1 MVSLHAFATIK
12 LSSKHAYFLVNRV
25 QGLMTTDI
33 AAIVNGAVKGLG
45 FELVDFERAGGGM
58 MRVFIDKPDGISV
71 ENCADVSNH
80 LTRLFMV
87 ENIDYSR
94 LEVSSPGLDRPLK
107 SVDDFKRFIG
117 SPVKV
122 RLNATV
128 DNRKR
133 FDGTVESVDGEA
145 ITFKLLVEPATASK
159 VKTIK
164 RSNAKSKSE
173 INAAGK
179 QATGDIVEEKRI
191 TVRLDDVER
200 ARLIPDV

>member
-1 MVSLHAFATIK
+1 
-12 LSSKHAYFLVNRV
+12 
-25 QGLMTTDI
+25 MTTDI
-33 AAIVNGAVKGLG
+33 AAIVNAAVKGLG

-58 MRVFIDKPDGISV
+58 MRVFIDRAAGISI
-71 ENCADVSNH
+71 ENCAEVSNH

-107 SVDDFKRFIG
+107 SMEDFKRFIG

-122 RLNATV
+122 RLSTVV

-133 FDGTVESVDGEA
+133 FDGMVESVDGEA
-145 ITFKLLVEPATASK
+145 ITFKLLIEPVATSK
-159 VKTIK
+159 VKAMK
-164 RSNAKSKSE
+164 RSNVKTKAD
-173 INAAGK
+173 INAGDKKVAR
-179 QATGDIVEEKRI
+179 DIVEEKRI
-191 TVRLDDVER
+191 TVILDDIER

>member
-1 MVSLHAFATIK
+1 
-12 LSSKHAYFLVNRV
+12 
-25 QGLMTTDI
+25 MTTDI
-33 AAIVNGAVKGLG
+33 AAIVNAAVKGLG

-107 SVDDFKRFIG
+107 SMDDFKRFIG

-122 RLNATV
+122 RLNTTV

-133 FDGTVESVDGEA
+133 FDGTVESIDGEA
-145 ITFKLLVEPATASK
+145 ITFKLLTEPVATAK
-159 VKTIK
+159 IKTMK
-164 RSNAKSKSE
+164 RSNAKAKAKDKAE
-173 INAAGK
+173 LKTAEK
-179 QATGDIVEEKRI
+179 QTAGDIVEEKRI
-191 TVRLDDVER
+191 TVMLDDLDR

>member
-1 MVSLHAFATIK
+1 
-12 LSSKHAYFLVNRV
+12 
-25 QGLMTTDI
+25 MTTDI
-33 AAIVNGAVKGLG
+33 AAIVNAAVKGLG

-80 LTRLFMV
+80 LTRLFVV

-107 SVDDFKRFIG
+107 SMDDFKRFIG

-122 RLNATV
+122 RLNAMV
-128 DNRKR
+128 DSRKR

-145 ITFKLLVEPATASK
+145 ITFKLLVESATSSK
-159 VKTIK
+159 VKTVK
-164 RSNAKSKSE
+164 RSNAKSKSD
-173 INAAGK
+173 INTAGK
-179 QATGDIVEEKRI
+179 QAADDIVEEKRI
-191 TVRLDDVER
+191 TVMLDDVDR

>member
-1 MVSLHAFATIK
+1 MTI
-12 LSSKHAYFLVNRV
+12 
-25 QGLMTTDI
+25 DI
-33 AAIVNGAVKGLG
+33 AAIVNAAVKGLG

-58 MRVFIDKPDGISV
+58 MRVFIDRPDGISV

-107 SVDDFKRFIG
+107 SMDDFKRFIG
-117 SPVKV
+117 SPVRV

-133 FDGTVESVDGEA
+133 FDGMVELVDGEA
-145 ITFKLLVEPATASK
+145 ITFKLLIEPVAASK
-159 VKTIK
+159 VKTVK
-164 RSNAKSKSE
+164 RSNTKTKAG
-173 INAAGK
+173 INTGEK
-179 QATGDIVEEKRI
+179 QAAGDIVEEKRI
-191 TVRLDDVER
+191 TVMLDDVDR